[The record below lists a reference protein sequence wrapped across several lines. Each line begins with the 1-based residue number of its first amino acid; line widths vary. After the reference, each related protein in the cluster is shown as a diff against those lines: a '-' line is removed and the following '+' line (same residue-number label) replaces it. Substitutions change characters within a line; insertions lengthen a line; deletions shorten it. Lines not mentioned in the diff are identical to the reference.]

1 MKSVS
6 FAAVSKDAIGIPFIA
21 KKFLPYMEQIKLLT
35 ALDLSTRNYPI
46 MSTFITLQV
55 SNAAALYKECN
66 LTVVWKKNPHR
77 CKW

>member
-1 MKSVS
+1 
-6 FAAVSKDAIGIPFIA
+6 
-21 KKFLPYMEQIKLLT
+21 MEQIKLLT